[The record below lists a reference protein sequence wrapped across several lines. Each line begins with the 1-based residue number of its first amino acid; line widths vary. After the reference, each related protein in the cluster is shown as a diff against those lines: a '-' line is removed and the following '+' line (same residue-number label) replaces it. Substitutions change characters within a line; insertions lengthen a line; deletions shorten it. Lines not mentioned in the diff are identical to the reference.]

1 MTRPFP
7 PFRQAFLAVALLS
20 ACAAADGGAGGEA
33 GFAPSPS
40 NAFGAYLAGRF
51 ATSESDTRTAAES
64 LLAALRAD
72 PDQPEVVQ
80 RAFIATLLDGR
91 SEAVRLARRLPDNPL
106 ASMLIAG
113 TDAQAGRWDRAE
125 QRIRTLPRQGAAQL
139 LQPMLLAWTLHGKGQ
154 TDAAVALLRPLS
166 ESGRLRSLYALHAA
180 LICDLANRPREAERF
195 VRIAIGDS
203 QPPNLRMV
211 QISAGILARGGRED
225 DANRLIDS
233 IARGQDEIALATGDA
248 ARRDMLTNRAVASP
262 VEGMAE
268 AHLALAG
275 ALRGQGAAEFS
286 LALTRL
292 ALRLRPGFSPALLM
306 AADALT
312 DERQYVAA
320 LAEVDQIRAD
330 DPLAGLAGLRRAQL
344 LDRLDR
350 PEEAI
355 AAFRGVAAAYPGA
368 AQPYVRLGD
377 MMRARG
383 RWADAVAAYDDAIRR
398 VPSPNASSWPLFY
411 ARGIALERSGNWPA
425 AETDFRRALEL
436 SPEQPYVLNY
446 LGYTWVER
454 GEHIVEAR
462 RMLERAVALRPQ
474 DGNIADSLGWA
485 LFKLGDI
492 PGAIR
497 WLERAV
503 ELEPRNSVVNDH
515 LGDVYWVAGRQRE
528 AQFQWRRA
536 LALGPEGDEGPK
548 IEAKIRNGLP
558 ANPVAENR
566 R

>member
-1 MTRPFP
+1 M
-7 PFRQAFLAVALLS
+7 
-20 ACAAADGGAGGEA
+20 
-33 GFAPSPS
+33 
-40 NAFGAYLAGRF
+40 
-51 ATSESDTRTAAES
+51 
-64 LLAALRAD
+64 
-72 PDQPEVVQ
+72 
-80 RAFIATLLDGR
+80 
-91 SEAVRLARRLPDNPL
+91 
-106 ASMLIAG
+106 AS
-113 TDAQAGRWDRAE
+113 
-125 QRIRTLPRQGAAQL
+125 
-139 LQPMLLAWTLHGKGQ
+139 
-154 TDAAVALLRPLS
+154 
-166 ESGRLRSLYALHAA
+166 
-180 LICDLANRPREAERF
+180 
-195 VRIAIGDS
+195 
-203 QPPNLRMV
+203 
-211 QISAGILARGGRED
+211 
-225 DANRLIDS
+225 
-233 IARGQDEIALATGDA
+233 
-248 ARRDMLTNRAVASP
+248 
-262 VEGMAE
+262 
-268 AHLALAG
+268 
-275 ALRGQGAAEFS
+275 
-286 LALTRL
+286 
-292 ALRLRPGFSPALLM
+292 
-306 AADALT
+306 DALT
-312 DERQYVAA
+312 DERQFIAA
-320 LAEVDQIRAD
+320 LAELDQVRAD

-355 AAFRGVAAAYPGA
+355 AVFRGVATAYPGA

-377 MMRARG
+377 MLRARG
-383 RWADAVAAYDDAIRR
+383 RWADAVTAYDDAIRR
-398 VPSPNASSWPLFY
+398 VPSPTASSWPLFY

-485 LFKLGDI
+485 LFKMGDI
-492 PGAIR
+492 AGAIR
-497 WLERAV
+497 WMERAV